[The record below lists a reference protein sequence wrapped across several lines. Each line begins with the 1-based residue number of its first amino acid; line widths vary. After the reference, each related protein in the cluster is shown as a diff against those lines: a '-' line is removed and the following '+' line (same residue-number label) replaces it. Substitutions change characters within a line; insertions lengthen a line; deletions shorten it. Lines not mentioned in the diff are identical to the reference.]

1 MLLANFSQCMQ
12 VYGTQLLALGRSEG
26 PPPPLEVGFTH
37 ELCAGI
43 IDKDKP
49 LEEIAA
55 EEVGWGLRF
64 H

>member
-1 MLLANFSQCMQ
+1 MQ
-12 VYGTQLLALGRSEG
+12 VYGTQLLALDRSEG
-26 PPPPLEVGFTH
+26 PPPPIEVGFTH

-55 EEVGWGLRF
+55 EEVGWGL
-64 H
+64 HIH